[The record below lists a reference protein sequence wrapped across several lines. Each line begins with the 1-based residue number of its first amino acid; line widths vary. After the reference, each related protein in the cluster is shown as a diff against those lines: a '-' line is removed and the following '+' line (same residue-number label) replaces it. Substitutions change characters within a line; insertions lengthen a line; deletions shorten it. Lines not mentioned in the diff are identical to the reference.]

1 MATDIIDKILAPSH
15 TLYDKGSKH
24 SAQMGD
30 LNNCTFVRC
39 ALLVN
44 EQFLE

>member
-15 TLYDKGSKH
+15 TLYDKGSER

-30 LNNCTFVRC
+30 LYFREVCNAC
-39 ALLVN
+39 
-44 EQFLE
+44 